1 MTHTNNTPYPAKL
14 FYTILFAVAI
24 GYFEAMVVIY
34 LRMLYYPEGFSFP
47 LKLLPFR
54 MTILEILREA
64 VSIVIILCV
73 AAIAGRKFWE
83 RFGYFIIIFGIWDV
97 SYYIWLKIILDW
109 PSSIFE
115 WDILFLIPLPWIG
128 PVIAP
133 VLIAVLMMIIGISI
147 TGFFQKG
154 YDFRPSGISWIL
166 VVAGT
171 LLMLYSFMCDLP
183 ATLHQMAPEP
193 YHYLILFAGLV
204 CYVTAY
210 VFSYRKVKKTK
221 A

>member
-1 MTHTNNTPYPAKL
+1 MTKQLQVNINMIHTNNTSYPAKL
-14 FYTILFAVAI
+14 FYTCIFAVAI
-24 GYFEAMVVIY
+24 GYFEAMVVVY

-47 LKLLPFR
+47 LKLLPVR
-54 MTILEILREA
+54 MIMLEILREA

-73 AAIAGRKFWE
+73 AALAARKFWE

-109 PSSIFE
+109 PSSIFD

-133 VLIAVLMMIIGISI
+133 VLIAVLMVIIGISI

-154 YDFRPSGISWIL
+154 YDF
-166 VVAGT
+166 
-171 LLMLYSFMCDLP
+171 
-183 ATLHQMAPEP
+183 
-193 YHYLILFAGLV
+193 
-204 CYVTAY
+204 
-210 VFSYRKVKKTK
+210 
-221 A
+221 